1 MSCDWCNYDLKLV
14 YPNFNGY
21 AVLNE
26 VGEATGDYCCSINC
40 CISRITNLGYQV
52 DTRLDQLYIYYNIT
66 SNVKMAKEK
75 KFLAKFGG
83 NLTYYQF
90 REGFICPHPIYEE
103 EYEEEYDYDFDDGD
117 LYR

>member
-75 KFLAKFGG
+75 KFLAKFGLV
-83 NLTYYQF
+83 NFPETPKFQLPKTF
-90 REGFICPHPIYEE
+90 ANSPS
-103 EYEEEYDYDFDDGD
+103 
-117 LYR
+117 